1 MYSSRRNSRPNA
13 KMSAPRRMV
22 ARAICTGLLTFSC
35 TFQREPAETSFY
47 YLAASIS
54 ATMRLRWYTFRI
66 PSSKARLSTAI
77 DRFLAAS

>member
-1 MYSSRRNSRPNA
+1 MLGKWGVTPIGP
-13 KMSAPRRMV
+13 KLP
-22 ARAICTGLLTFSC
+22 AITAFLTFSC
-35 TFQREPAETSFY
+35 TFQREPAETGFY

-66 PSSKARLSTAI
+66 PSSKARLPTAI